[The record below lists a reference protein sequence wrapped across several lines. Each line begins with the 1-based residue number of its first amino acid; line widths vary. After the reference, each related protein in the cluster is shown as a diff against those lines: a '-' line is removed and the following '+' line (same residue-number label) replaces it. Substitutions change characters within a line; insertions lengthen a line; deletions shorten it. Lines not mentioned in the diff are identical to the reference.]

1 MTKGEY
7 FMARRPAPLK
17 RQRNQRAEEIRAQYT
32 EVAGTRERLPLSQIS
47 ARVHGDTRELNEQHV
62 QELMESIEIL
72 GLISPL
78 SVDREG
84 TLLAG
89 GHRRAALV
97 LLAEHNPEYFSEHFA
112 EGVPVYRLD
121 LLAEEAPVEAL
132 QVEIEENTQR
142 RNYSAIEIKQAAKRL
157 EQAGYEKLKGRP
169 KEGQKSLKQALQR
182 IFKLSDRRIQA
193 ILNQDEQLEKYK
205 STELPVSQKSLHSA
219 QRKAIKSLNHIEDQ
233 LHRFEEAGQLHQE
246 ALHKVREALKALEQI
261 KA

>member
-1 MTKGEY
+1 
-7 FMARRPAPLK
+7 MARRPAPLK

-32 EVAGTRERLPLSQIS
+32 EVAGSKERLPLSQIS

-62 QELMESIEIL
+62 HELMESIEIL

-97 LLAEHNPEYFSEHFA
+97 LLAQHNPEYFTEHFA
-112 EGVPVYRLD
+112 EGIPVYRLD
-121 LLAEEAPVEAL
+121 LLAEEAPIAAL

-142 RNYSAIEIKQAAKRL
+142 RNYSAIEIRQAAKRL
-157 EQAGYEKLKGRP
+157 EKAGYEKLKGRP

-182 IFKLSDRRIQA
+182 IFKLSDRRIQM
-193 ILNQDEQLEKYK
+193 ILNED
-205 STELPVSQKSLHSA
+205 TEAKDLKANERPVNRKTLRSAQKKAVKSLAS
-219 QRKAIKSLNHIEDQ
+219 IEDQ
-233 LHRFEEAGQLHQE
+233 LQRFSEADQQHQE
-246 ALHKVREALKALEQI
+246 ALLKVREALTALQRL
-261 KA
+261 KS